1 MADITFTLNGERITL
16 REEPNL
22 RFLDVL
28 REKLNHTGAKE
39 GCGEGECGACAILLD
54 GHIVNSCLLP
64 LASVDGRDVVTIEGY
79 RVTERYQMLEK
90 AFIEEGAVQCGICT
104 PGMMIAAE
112 SMLREN
118 PDPTDEEIRHGLA
131 GNLCRC
137 TGYNMIIAAIR
148 RAAKE
153 GEGLW

>member
-1 MADITFTLNGERITL
+1 MAEVTFTLNGEEVTVDKPL
-16 REEPNL
+16 NM

-28 REKLNHTGAKE
+28 RTTLDLTGAKE
-39 GCGEGECGACAILLD
+39 GCGEGECGACAVLLD
-54 GHIVNSCLLP
+54 GRIVDTCILP
-64 LASVDGRDVVTIEGY
+64 LASVAGRDIVTIEGY
-79 RVTERYQMLEK
+79 RTTERFQVLQN
-90 AFIEEGAVQCGICT
+90 AFVKEGAVQCGICI
-104 PGMMIAAE
+104 PGMIIAAE
-112 SMLREN
+112 SLLSEN
-118 PDPTDEEIRHGLA
+118 PDPSDDAIRTALS